1 MHDFRSF
8 IELLE
13 ESRNLVRVR
22 REVDRKYEMPAVISR
37 LEKQGKAYLFE
48 HVKGSEFPVVG
59 GLLNSAGRL
68 ALALQRPSPDTVTH
82 SEIAEL
88 LATATHSP
96 IAYEVVD
103 NGPVKEVINIG
114 DAIDLQ
120 KIPVPTYFELDSG
133 PFITGAVGVSQNEE
147 AGQLNVGFYRCQIVS
162 QDSMIINASS
172 MSDLKQIYAYAESN
186 GTSMPIAMVIG
197 PDPALLMCASGK
209 HPPGVSDLEIAGA
222 LQGRP
227 IDMVKCE
234 TSDLLVPANA
244 EIIIEGRVDFSQKI
258 ENTLG
263 EFADQYGPETA
274 PLTNITAITHR
285 RDAMFYTIMAGRR
298 PEHNTIGAIS
308 TYGMQ
313 AVLSDELKRQFPN
326 IDEINVSCDARMG
339 CMLHVF
345 VSIHKENDEE
355 PRELIK
361 SAFEAHTGL
370 FPVGTI
376 VKRIVVVDED
386 IDVFNLEDTEW
397 ALWTRVGDASKYM
410 IYPDAVSWEIE
421 RCAKEGQRSIRIG
434 IDATKDLEDADRL
447 IRPIIPDYG
456 DLRIEDYVEPDDRH

>member
-1 MHDFRSF
+1 
-8 IELLE
+8 
-13 ESRNLVRVR
+13 
-22 REVDRKYEMPAVISR
+22 MPAVISR

-59 GLLNSAGRL
+59 GLLNSAERL

-209 HPPGVSDLEIAGA
+209 HPPGVSELEIAGA
-222 LQGRP
+222 LQGRQ

-234 TSDLLVPANA
+234 TSDLLVSANA
-244 EIIIEGRVDFSQKI
+244 EIIIEGRVDFSQKF

-263 EFADQYGPETA
+263 EFADQ
-274 PLTNITAITHR
+274 
-285 RDAMFYTIMAGRR
+285 
-298 PEHNTIGAIS
+298 
-308 TYGMQ
+308 
-313 AVLSDELKRQFPN
+313 
-326 IDEINVSCDARMG
+326 
-339 CMLHVF
+339 
-345 VSIHKENDEE
+345 
-355 PRELIK
+355 
-361 SAFEAHTGL
+361 
-370 FPVGTI
+370 
-376 VKRIVVVDED
+376 
-386 IDVFNLEDTEW
+386 
-397 ALWTRVGDASKYM
+397 
-410 IYPDAVSWEIE
+410 
-421 RCAKEGQRSIRIG
+421 
-434 IDATKDLEDADRL
+434 
-447 IRPIIPDYG
+447 
-456 DLRIEDYVEPDDRH
+456 

>member
-8 IELLE
+8 IKLLE
-13 ESRNLVRVR
+13 ESGDLVRVR

-48 HVKGSEFPVVG
+48 HVKGSEIPVVG

-68 ALALQRPSPDTVTH
+68 ALALQRPSPDAVTH
-82 SEIAEL
+82 REIAEL
-88 LATATHSP
+88 LATATRST
-96 IAYEVVD
+96 IAYQVVD
-103 NGPVKEVINIG
+103 NGPVKEMVNTG
-114 DAIDLQ
+114 NAIDLA

-133 PFITGAVGVSQNEE
+133 PFITGAVGVSRNEE

-172 MSDLKQIYAYAESN
+172 MSDLRQIYAYAESKGN
-186 GTSMPIAMVIG
+186 SMPIAMVIG
-197 PDPALLMCASGK
+197 TDPALLMCASGK
-209 HPPGVSDLEIAGA
+209 HPPGVSELEIAGA

-244 EIIIEGRVDFSQKI
+244 EIVIEGRVDFSQKI

-274 PLTNITAITHR
+274 PLTKITAITHR
-285 RDAMFYTIMAGRR
+285 RDAMFYTIMAGRH

-313 AVLSDELKRQFPN
+313 TVLSDELKRQFPN

-397 ALWTRVGDASKYM
+397 AIWTRVGDASKYM
-410 IYPDAVSWEIE
+410 IFPDIVSWEIE
-421 RCAKEGQRSIRIG
+421 RCAKEGQRSLRIG

-456 DLRIEDYVEPDDRH
+456 DLRIEDYVEPYDRH